1 MRSKIMAGKEDVT
14 ETGIE
19 SKDMRRKKRESK
31 QNTWKNEI
39 KIKYKKRYVKFKKWR
54 KHEMRR
60 VKYM

>member
-1 MRSKIMAGKEDVT
+1 MAGKEDVT